1 VTAPDPFA
9 GEPEEQPLRKA
20 IAAEEHAPLGWK
32 VVARRL
38 VVVLIAGIGLYFVF
52 PTLTEVLDSWP
63 RLRTLQPWWF
73 LAAVAAQVAHFFCT
87 FALQRLALRTKA
99 WFSVVTAQ
107 LAGNSVTLIVPG
119 GAAAGAA
126 VQFRMLEASGIDS
139 TVAVGGLTTFSLLGI
154 GGLLALPIFALP
166 AIAFGAP
173 VAGGLLTSAIIG
185 LIGFVLF
192 AGFGALILTTDAPL
206 RATASFVERAYNRI
220 FKKRTPMAGTAA
232 MVLRERNEVRSVL
245 GDQWRQAV
253 LLSAGRLLFDYLTL
267 LFCLRATGSHPRPSL
282 VLLAYA
288 VTGIIGLVPITPGGL
303 GIVEASLA
311 GFLILAGVPGG
322 DAVLATLAYR
332 LASYWLPLAAGPIA
346 YGAYHRRALKR
357 ACT

>member
-1 VTAPDPFA
+1 VAAPDPFK
-9 GEPEEQPLRKA
+9 GEPEEQPLVEA
-20 IAAEEHAPLGWK
+20 IAAEEHQPLTWQA
-32 VVARRL
+32 VARRL
-38 VVVLIAGIGLYFVF
+38 VVVVIAGIGLYLVL
-52 PTLTEVLDSWP
+52 PTLTEVFDSWP

-73 LAAVAAQVAHFFCT
+73 GLAILAQAAHFTCT

-139 TVAVGGLTTFSLLGI
+139 AVAVGGLTTFSLLGI
-154 GGLLALPIFALP
+154 AGLLALPIFALP

-173 VAGGLLTSAIIG
+173 VNGGLLTSAMIG
-185 LIGFVLF
+185 LAGFVLF
-192 AGFGALILTTDAPL
+192 AGFGAVILVTDAPL
-206 RATASFVERAYNRI
+206 RWTASSVERAFNRL
-220 FKKRTPMAGTAA
+220 FKKRTPMSGTAER
-232 MVLRERNEVRSVL
+232 VLRERNEVRAVL
-245 GDQWRQAV
+245 GEQWKAAV
-253 LLSAGRLLFDYLTL
+253 LLSAGRLGFDYLTL

-311 GFLILAGVPGG
+311 GFLVLAGVPGG
-322 DAVLATLAYR
+322 AALLATLAYR

-346 YGAYHRRALKR
+346 YGAYHRRALRR
-357 ACT
+357 AST